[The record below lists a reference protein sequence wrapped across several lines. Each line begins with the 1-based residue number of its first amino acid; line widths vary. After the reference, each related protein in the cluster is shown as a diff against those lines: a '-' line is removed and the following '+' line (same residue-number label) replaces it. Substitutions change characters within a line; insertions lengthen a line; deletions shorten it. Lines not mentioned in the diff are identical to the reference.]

1 MSASGLHYI
10 LTSKLQTNERLAAYY
25 DFAEYNG
32 EVNPESSVT
41 YTGILHNQYPAYD
54 TGKHT
59 ATIVSATG
67 ATEVGVSGLIT
78 GAVSGRGRLD
88 QSNLKIPIEGLDIN
102 SMSLLVDFQWN
113 AEVENGVILGS
124 YERFEETV
132 GSVDVTGSRGFNFGI
147 NDRGNMFFEA
157 YQPSGPSIV
166 STNSIE
172 MSERNIIGLSFDGG
186 DVVFS
191 KFDLFN
197 DVVDK
202 ETFNFN
208 SSAIAQPT
216 DLYVGGS
223 SQYFKSSSASVPTVN
238 ASLNELA
245 IFSGGIS
252 PHTLKQ
258 LSSGVLGDYFYNT
271 GIQSVQNFITG
282 YTDTVIY
289 ETGVTGITLQSA
301 GSLTVST
308 GRVTYTGMFTGAS
321 AVSGSEGDEVYV
333 FYNYDNDGLKTS
345 YKEKLGYLD
354 SSNSNNY
361 APTGEGA
368 FDTLGLQSGNY
379 TLTGDIALNLEAKLS
394 TGSYSIYQQVEQTGV
409 LSVVSGVDKTALY
422 ESVTGSTGQYSGIV
436 FNESI
441 EALKSDYIYYKGL
454 R

>member
-10 LTSKLQTNERLAAYY
+10 LTSQFQSNERLAAYY

-32 EVNPESSVT
+32 EINPESSGT
-41 YTGILHNQYPAYD
+41 YTGILNNQYPAYD

-88 QSNLKIPIEGLDIN
+88 QSNLKIPIEGLDIK

-132 GSVDVTGSRGFNFGI
+132 GSVDVTGSRGFNFGV

-172 MSERNIIGLSFDGG
+172 MSERNIIGLSFDRGN
-186 DVVFS
+186 VVFS

-208 SSAIAQPT
+208 SSEIAQPT

-223 SQYFKSSSASVPTVN
+223 PQYFKSSSASVPTVN

-245 IFSGGIS
+245 IFSGSISAHNLKKLTSGI
-252 PHTLKQ
+252 
-258 LSSGVLGDYFYNT
+258 LGDYFYNT
-271 GIQSVQNFITG
+271 GIQTVQNFITG
-282 YTDTVIY
+282 YTDTVNY
-289 ETGVTGITLQSA
+289 ATGSTGTTLQSA
-301 GSLTVST
+301 GNLTVST
-308 GRVTYTGMFTGAS
+308 GRISYTGVLTGATT
-321 AVSGSEGDEVYV
+321 VSGSEGDEMYV

-354 SSNSNNY
+354 PSNSNDY
-361 APTGEGA
+361 APTGECA
-368 FDTLGLQSGNY
+368 FDTLGLQGGNY
-379 TLTGDIALNLEAKLS
+379 TLTGDIALNLETKLS

-409 LSVVSGVDKTALY
+409 LGVVSGVDKTALY

>member
-10 LTSKLQTNERLAAYY
+10 LTSQFQSNERLAAYY

-32 EVNPESSVT
+32 EINPESSGT
-41 YTGILHNQYPAYD
+41 YTGILNNQYPAYD

-132 GSVDVTGSRGFNFGI
+132 GSVDVTGSRGFNFGV

-172 MSERNIIGLSFDGG
+172 MSERNIIGLSVDGG

-208 SSAIAQPT
+208 SSEIAQPT

-223 SQYFKSSSASVPTVN
+223 PQYFKSSSASVPTVN

-245 IFSGGIS
+245 IFSGSISAHNLKKLTSGI
-252 PHTLKQ
+252 
-258 LSSGVLGDYFYNT
+258 LGDYFYNT
-271 GIQSVQNFITG
+271 GIQTVQNFITG
-282 YTDTVIY
+282 YTDTVNY
-289 ETGVTGITLQSA
+289 ATGSTGTTLQSA
-301 GSLTVST
+301 GNLTVST
-308 GRVTYTGMFTGAS
+308 GRISYTGVLTGATT
-321 AVSGSEGDEVYV
+321 VSGSEGDEVYV
-333 FYNYDNDGLKTS
+333 FYNYDNGGLKTS

-354 SSNSNNY
+354 PSNSNNY
-361 APTGEGA
+361 TPTGEGA
-368 FDTLGLQSGNY
+368 FDMLGLQSGNY
-379 TLTGDIALNLEAKLS
+379 TLTGDIALNLESKLE

-409 LSVVSGVDKTALY
+409 LSLVSGVDKTALY
-422 ESVTGSTGQYSGIV
+422 GSVTGSTGQYSGIV